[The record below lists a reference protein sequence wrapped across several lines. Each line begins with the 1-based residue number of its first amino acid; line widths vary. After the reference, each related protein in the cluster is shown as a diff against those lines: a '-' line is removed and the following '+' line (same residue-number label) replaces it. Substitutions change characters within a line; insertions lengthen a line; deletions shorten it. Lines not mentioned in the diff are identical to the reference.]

1 MKLKRKNMHRIKGIK
16 IKKSSIGLFAL
27 ILIIFGTI
35 LLSYNYLILKKNK
48 IYEQM
53 NLLLYEG
60 AEPDNIKQDE
70 PVVEEERTKSA
81 TEEAKFNYQ
90 YIGVLEIPKI
100 NLKRGFVDINSKYNN
115 VSRNITIIETSRYP
129 DQERGNFILA
139 AHSGNCYVCFFD
151 KLWKLTKGDY
161 AYIHYNN
168 IKYNYKIVDIYDV
181 EKTGEVEIKRDV
193 YKTTLTLITCTHNS
207 DTKQTVYILEL
218 ENTEQE

>member
-1 MKLKRKNMHRIKGIK
+1 MKLIRKNIHKIKGIQ

-27 ILIIFGTI
+27 ILIVIGI
-35 LLSYNYLILKKNK
+35 VLLGYNYFIAKKNK
-48 IYEQM
+48 LYEEM
-53 NLLLYEG
+53 NLLLFEG
-60 AEPDNIKQDE
+60 EEPDNIKETQSPEDH
-70 PVVEEERTKSA
+70 RTQSA
-81 TEEAKFNYQ
+81 DEEAKFNYQ

-100 NLKRGFVDINSKYNN
+100 NLKRGFVDMNSKYNN

-129 DQERGNFILA
+129 DHERGNFILA

-151 KLWKLTKGDY
+151 KLWKLSLTDY

-168 IKYNYKIVDIYDV
+168 IKYTYKIVDIYDV
-181 EKTGEVEIKRDV
+181 QKTGEVEIKRDV